1 MFRIQ
6 YAIEYT
12 CEEAPFTPERNVITW
27 VWCTLRGMAYEA
39 FDLCQAL
46 GRRQDTHKSVVR
58 PLGSLF
64 NDGGLVVKPPKPCEL
79 VANPASRKQDFNTID
94 WEYRETSRRANV
106 HIRSGGIVSLLLTIF
121 SSMENAQFRSIRHSS
136 CSSAVTETG
145 IDRFHHA

>member
-6 YAIEYT
+6 YAIE
-12 CEEAPFTPERNVITW
+12 CSGEEAPFTPERNVITRD
-27 VWCTLRGMAYEA
+27 WCALRGVARWE
-39 FDLCQAL
+39 FDLRQAF
-46 GRRQDTHKSVVR
+46 GYRQDAHKSVVR

-64 NDGGLVVKPPKPCEL
+64 NDRGLLADSPRSCEL
-79 VANPASRKQDFNTID
+79 VVNPASRKQDFNTID
-94 WEYRETSRRANV
+94 WEYRETSRRANAY
-106 HIRSGGIVSLLLTIF
+106 IRSGGIVSLLLTIF